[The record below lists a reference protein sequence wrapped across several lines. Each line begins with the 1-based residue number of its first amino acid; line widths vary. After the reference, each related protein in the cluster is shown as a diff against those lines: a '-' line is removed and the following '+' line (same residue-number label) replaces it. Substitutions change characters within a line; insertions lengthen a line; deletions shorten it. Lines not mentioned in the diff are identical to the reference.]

1 MRVARKEDKLK
12 IKDEYNNYRVCLRY
26 FFNVVWKDFF
36 VGGFS
41 DMMSRTEIAVYSEL
55 KLFTFYITYWFQ

>member
-36 VGGFS
+36 VGGFA
-41 DMMSRTEIAVYSEL
+41 DMMSRTEIAV
-55 KLFTFYITYWFQ
+55 I